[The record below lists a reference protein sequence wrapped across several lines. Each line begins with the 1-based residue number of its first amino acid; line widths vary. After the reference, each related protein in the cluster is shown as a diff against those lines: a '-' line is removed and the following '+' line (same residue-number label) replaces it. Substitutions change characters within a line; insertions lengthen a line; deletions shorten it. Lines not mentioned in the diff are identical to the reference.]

1 MLILSNNIS
10 YSGMVPL
17 SDALKVSSAL
27 FRETSSFAVLLL
39 PGNMNFLGFLFV
51 QANKTIRTLVLWGN
65 QIGDAGML
73 PLGDALKV
81 DFVLF
86 REISS
91 FALLLR
97 R

>member
-1 MLILSNNIS
+1 
-10 YSGMVPL
+10 MV
-17 SDALKVSSAL
+17 
-27 FRETSSFAVLLL
+27 
-39 PGNMNFLGFLFV
+39 V
-51 QANKTIRTLVLWGN
+51 QANKTIELLDLADN
-65 QIGDAGML
+65 EIGDAGML

-97 R
+97 PVTRIHGIFLEFCVLTGQRNAAAD

>member
-1 MLILSNNIS
+1 
-10 YSGMVPL
+10 MV
-17 SDALKVSSAL
+17 
-27 FRETSSFAVLLL
+27 
-39 PGNMNFLGFLFV
+39 V
-51 QANKTIRTLVLWGN
+51 QANKTIRVLNLGDN
-65 QIGDAGML
+65 EIGDAGML

-97 R
+97 FVGNTTILGCFAV